1 MDDLELLKEDWNKD
15 SYDFVTYSEQD
26 IYEMFKKKSGS
37 IAKKLFLIGLAEIS
51 LWGVF
56 DYFYGFTFPVIKY
69 LQFILFT
76 LLTIWSYYRINNAVS
91 SKKLIQSIIE
101 LRYILLLFVSV
112 TLGLILFETFYYYEE
127 NTINF
132 LKGFIEGYSR
142 DEVKIT
148 KEEIIKRGYLK
159 IGYFVFF
166 SILILFFLF
175 LYWVYNFFYGDLI
188 RDLKYN
194 FKELSKIEHW
204 DNTP

>member
-148 KEEIIKRGYLK
+148 KEETIKRGYLK

-194 FKELSKIEHW
+194 FKELSKIEHS